1 MMRNLSPL
9 DLGSL
14 ERPAAVTGR
23 APSPQGEPRPR
34 PRDDTTQ
41 EAAPPPPAAPS
52 VADMEDAVK
61 QLQDALDQASGPRRE
76 VELLFDDG
84 GDYTVEVRR
93 QSDGFVIQRFPPE
106 NLLNPKGNPADLL
119 GTVVDRLS

>member
-1 MMRNLSPL
+1 MRNLSTL

-14 ERPAAVTGR
+14 ERPAAVPGR
-23 APSPQGEPRPR
+23 APSAQGEPRPR

-41 EAAPPPPAAPS
+41 ETTTQSPAAPS
-52 VADMEDAVK
+52 VADMEGAVK
-61 QLQDALDQASGPRRE
+61 QLQDALDQAPGPRRE

-84 GDYTVEVRR
+84 GEYTVEVRR